1 MYSTKDEMPSP
12 QYQQIFDVVVRNGS
26 FTIHPFSTAETL
38 STVQGKI
45 ASSASG
51 LTASPVK
58 IWVNAAFY
66 RYITG
71 SSHQ

>member
-1 MYSTKDEMPSP
+1 MPSP

-38 STVQGKI
+38 SAVQSKI
-45 ASSASG
+45 AASAAD
-51 LTASPVK
+51 LTVSPVK

-71 SSHQ
+71 TSHQ